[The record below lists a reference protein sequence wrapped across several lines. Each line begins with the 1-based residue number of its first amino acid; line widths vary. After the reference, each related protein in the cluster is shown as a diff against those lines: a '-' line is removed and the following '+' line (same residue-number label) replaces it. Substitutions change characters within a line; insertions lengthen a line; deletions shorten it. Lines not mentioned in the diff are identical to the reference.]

1 MKSIVEYSHA
11 FLRPVLHR
19 QAYCIDATLGRGK
32 DSSFF
37 LKEGVRKVF
46 AFEIQ
51 EEVALETKEKIKDDR
66 LELYL
71 MSHENMDQIHHEIDA
86 IIFNFG
92 YCPNGNPEITTQAS
106 SSLKAVK
113 KGLSLLKR
121 KGRMALV
128 FYPHEQGL
136 LEAKEIEAYLQSL
149 DSSYEI
155 IQIKKWKKQSPYLI
169 GIEKK

>member
-1 MKSIVEYSHA
+1 MKSIVELSHA
-11 FLRPVLHR
+11 FLKPVLHR

-32 DSSFF
+32 DSQFF
-37 LKEGVRKVF
+37 LKEGVRKVY

-51 EEVALETKEKIKDDR
+51 EEVSFETKEKIKDQR
-66 LELYL
+66 LEVFV
-71 MSHENMDQIHHEIDA
+71 MSHERMDCIHHEIDA

-92 YCPNGNPEITTQAS
+92 YCPNGNLSITTQAD
-106 SSLKAVK
+106 SSLIAVQ

-128 FYPHEQGL
+128 FYPHESGME
-136 LEAKEIEAYLQSL
+136 EAKKIETYLKTL
-149 DSSYEI
+149 DSSYDVIE
-155 IQIKKWKKQSPYLI
+155 IKKRNQHSPYLI

>member
-1 MKSIVEYSHA
+1 MKSIVEYSHD

-19 QAYCIDATLGRGK
+19 QAVCIDATLGRGK
-32 DSSFF
+32 DSQFF
-37 LKEGVRKVF
+37 LNEGVHKVF

-51 EEVALETKEKIKDDR
+51 EEIAFETKEKLKDDR

-71 MSHENMDQIHHEIDA
+71 MSHENMDQIHYEIDA

-92 YCPNGNPEITTQAS
+92 YCPKGNIEITTQAS
-106 SSLKAVK
+106 TSLKAVK
-113 KGLSLLKR
+113 KGLGILKR

-136 LEAKEIEAYLQSL
+136 LEAKEIESYLKSL
-149 DSSYEI
+149 DSSYEM
-155 IQIKKWKKQSPYLI
+155 IQIQKWNQQSPYLI
-169 GIEKK
+169 GVEKK